1 MLDLLVIGAA
11 HAPASPEAAGLTGAL
26 VALAALAALEIVLGI
41 DNLVVISVVTSKLA
55 PGVQART
62 RRLGLI
68 LAAILRIG
76 LLFLATWI
84 MRLTS
89 PLFTIFGN
97 EISGKDLLLLGGGGF
112 LIAKATLEIHKHT
125 EGPEHA
131 GKIRKAA
138 SVGAAIGQI
147 LVLDFVFSLDSV
159 ITAVGMTEQ
168 IPWRMVVMITA
179 ILIAIAVMLIFAE
192 PVNRFIHN
200 HPTTKTLA
208 LAFILLVG
216 VALVAEGLDVHLPRG
231 YIYSA
236 MAFSLLVEAIN
247 LRVKTNRAGSRE
259 QRPEVSD
266 QRSEMKPEAE

>member
-1 MLDLLVIGAA
+1 MLDLLMIASA
-11 HAPASPEAAGLTGAL
+11 HAGPIAAEASAGLGSAL

-55 PGVQART
+55 PAQQPAT
-62 RRLGLI
+62 RRIGLM
-68 LAAILRIG
+68 LAAVLRIG

-84 MRLTS
+84 MKLTS
-89 PLFTIFGN
+89 PLFSIFGN

-125 EGPEHA
+125 EGSEHA
-131 GKIRKAA
+131 GKIRQAA

-147 LVLDFVFSLDSV
+147 LLLDFVFSLDSV
-159 ITAVGMTEQ
+159 ITAVGMTENV
-168 IPWRMVVMITA
+168 PWRMVVMITA
-179 ILIAIAVMLIFAE
+179 ILIAIGVMLAFAE
-192 PVNRFIHN
+192 PVNRFIHK

-247 LRVKTNRAGSRE
+247 LRVKANRAKATAEPAE
-259 QRPEVSD
+259 QP
-266 QRSEMKPEAE
+266 